1 MRFRNSVVIAATLVA
16 VLASSP
22 VVLGAEEDKMKIGW
36 HHDGE
41 FGVAMTSGNSNTAS
55 INLGY
60 KLRRFWDKALFTF
73 KFGGVRNST
82 DDDRFA
88 VGAVDDFVVKRPT
101 LELDSE
107 ILYLNTSYNR
117 TITERF
123 FWNAGVGWDRNT
135 SAGIESRTSIFGGVG
150 NIWFDKEKML
160 WKTDY
165 GVSYVDQQDEIDDP
179 TTDDSF
185 LALRLASDFVV
196 KFGKSTTYD
205 NDFTFFANMGDFE
218 DFNFRMVNGLG
229 VNMTEILGLKVGLTF
244 LYDNVPSLEEVTL
257 FDPGNLNEPIGT
269 VITPNEELDTIFTV
283 SLVIDI
289 DPKSK

>member
-1 MRFRNSVVIAATLVA
+1 VIAAILVA

-22 VVLGAEEDKMKIGW
+22 VVLGAEEEKPKLGW

-41 FGVAMTSGNSNTAS
+41 FGVAMTSGNSNNAS
-55 INLGY
+55 VNLGY
-60 KLRRFWDKALFTF
+60 KLRRFWEKALFSF
-73 KFGGVRNST
+73 QFGGVRTST

-88 VGAVDDFVVKRPT
+88 VGTVDDFVVKRPT

-117 TITERF
+117 SITDRF
-123 FWNAGVGWDRNT
+123 FWNAGLGWDRNT
-135 SAGIESRTSIFGGVG
+135 SAGIESRTNIFGGVG
-150 NIWFDKEKML
+150 NIWFDKDTL
-160 WKTDY
+160 FWKTDY
-165 GVSYVDQQDEIDDP
+165 GLSYVDQQDEIDDP
-179 TTDDSF
+179 TTDDTF
-185 LALRLASDFVV
+185 PAMRLASDFMI

-205 NDFTFFANMGDFE
+205 NDFTFFTNLGDLD

-244 LYDNVPSLEEVTL
+244 LYDNIPSLEEVDL
-257 FDPGNLNEPIGT
+257 FDPGDLNTPVGT
-269 VITPNEELDTIFTV
+269 VVTPNEELDTIFTV

-289 DPKSK
+289 NPKSK